1 MNARQLANSL
11 DEMMKDTKR
20 GHLSWN
26 MQIETT
32 DDLDA
37 SLKER
42 LEQDGTEWL
51 VDECFVEYACTWK
64 GQDFCMISYEHVLT
78 HEEQTRMTC
87 LIFLPPLGMRFFDV
101 AELAPYAV
109 EADAYLTSKVHLLW
123 ETLMELY
130 RTNPARC
137 RLRVIDPLKN

>member
-11 DEMMKDTKR
+11 DEMMRDTKR

-78 HEEQTRMTC
+78 HEDQTRMTC